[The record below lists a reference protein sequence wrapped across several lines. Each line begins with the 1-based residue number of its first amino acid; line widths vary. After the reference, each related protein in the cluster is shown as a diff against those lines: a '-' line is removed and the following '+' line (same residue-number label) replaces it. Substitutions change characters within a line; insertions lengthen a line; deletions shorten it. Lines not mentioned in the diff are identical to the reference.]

1 MTMIL
6 LVIVATGTLG
16 NASGNPTQ
24 TLDKLDAKLTDS
36 AGKPIQLSDF
46 RGKPTVLFYED
57 RDSRDQNR
65 KVKDELWK
73 RGKEA
78 GLTGSANV
86 VGVANLQAFDFWPAR
101 GFARSAVEDVEKK
114 VGIKVLIDW
123 KGALTTTPWNL
134 PSKSSTVVLLDSEGS
149 VRYAHSGAMSQ
160 KEMDELFTKL
170 AALIPETSSHANA
183 PR

>member
-1 MTMIL
+1 MIL
-6 LVIVATGTLG
+6 LALALSVTLG
-16 NASGNPTQ
+16 NASANPTQ
-24 TLDKLDAKLTDS
+24 TLDKLDAKLSDS

-78 GLTGSANV
+78 GLTDSANV

-123 KGALTTTPWNL
+123 KGALTSTPWNL
-134 PSKSSTVVLLDSEGS
+134 PTKSSTVVLLDAEGA
-149 VRYAHSGAMSQ
+149 VRYSHSGAMTQ

-170 AALIPETSSHANA
+170 SALIPEKTA
-183 PR
+183 R